1 MFHLTVAI
9 AYVMQKAPY
18 VFPIIGGRKVEH
30 LHQNLEAL
38 DIALTPEHIQYLES
52 ILPFDIG
59 FPASRF
65 VRSPLSQR
73 WDNETDTFRRDLRP
87 NITSCTRALVLST
100 SGLLYKPFVLPRTEI
115 RTEQSAFG

>member
-65 VRSPLSQR
+65 VSSPAQHR
-73 WDNETDTFRRDLRP
+73 NTETDTSLRDLRP
-87 NITSCTRALVLST
+87 SITSCTRALVLST